1 MTTYSTVRLY
11 TKCSWQIGTDS
22 NNQPVY
28 RDYEEGE
35 LHQPIWK
42 SNSVIIPIPGGAS
55 KTYSNVTPRKGREL
69 SEMELPLELSDY
81 GGRLFMNNADGLR
94 FIIITTSASKNIF
107 GWIDDIIPIATKGPS
122 SNALIRWHIDAWMT
136 WAYNYRMSS
145 AFGGSFGHGR
155 IKRGPS
161 DLKRPEPSEPRKWV
175 FDSST
180 ELKIAN
186 DTYGPYCVVMF
197 TKTVTSAGGDEYTT
211 FYLAYWGVRQVNIHE
226 GSNTYSVIPIQSV
239 YEGVLEELLG
249 ISPNSIVG
257 IWFSPIP
264 PGDINTA
271 TIKHNQT
278 SAGTWGWYESA
289 NGYQTYSVELNLS
302 NDTLKTDDDNKYLIV
317 DPSGGV
323 QNTLPWDLGF
333 KTVTMSLD
341 IGTSGAY
348 LVLRFNA
355 AAGDPVVKGEGR
367 IVQIPLI
374 SAPITSNDRSEYVLS
389 GQRDYD
395 RETALLQQQQNLQS
409 GVAGAGQSALG
420 GLVGGALAGGLAGAI
435 AGALGG
441 AAIGIGGA
449 YLNYDIARYYDSKS
463 QAAYDKL
470 ISNQT
475 ASVLIQGGSVTWYS
489 ILGGKW
495 ELIKLTRDAVSAAEL
510 TAEQS
515 ELGYITDTYAADCS
529 TIISQGGG
537 LRIEGLEMH
546 GNYLPQLK
554 AKISEMFAHGVHLD
568 LIQ

>member
-1 MTTYSTVRLY
+1 MTSSTWAERYYIL
-11 TKCSWQIGTDS
+11 
-22 NNQPVY
+22 
-28 RDYEEGE
+28 
-35 LHQPIWK
+35 
-42 SNSVIIPIPGGAS
+42 
-55 KTYSNVTPRKGREL
+55 
-69 SEMELPLELSDY
+69 
-81 GGRLFMNNADGLR
+81 
-94 FIIITTSASKNIF
+94 
-107 GWIDDIIPIATKGPS
+107 GWIDSVEPLAIGQRGYNSRIKWHVDYYLTGEYWRFEALRQQEPS
-122 SNALIRWHIDAWMT
+122 RLLYSVGA
-136 WAYNYRMSS
+136 
-145 AFGGSFGHGR
+145 GR

-175 FDSST
+175 LDSST

-197 TKTVTSAGGDEYTT
+197 TRTVTSAGGDDYTT
-211 FYLAYWGVRQVNIHE
+211 FYIAYWGVRQVNIHE
-226 GSNTYSVIPIQSV
+226 GGNTYSVIPIQSV
-239 YEGVLEELLG
+239 YEGVLEEPLG

-271 TIKHNQT
+271 TINHNQT

-289 NGYQTYSVELNLS
+289 NGYQTYSVEVNLS
-302 NDTLKTDDDNKYLIV
+302 NDTLKTDDDSKYLIV

-409 GVAGAGQSALG
+409 GIAGAGQSALG
-420 GLVGGALAGGLAGAI
+420 GLVGGALAGGPAGAI

-475 ASVLIQGGSVTWYS
+475 ASVLIQGGGVAWYS

-495 ELIKLTRDAVSAAEL
+495 ELIKLIRDAVSAAEL

-537 LRIEGLEMH
+537 LRIEGLEVR
-546 GNYLPQLK
+546 G
-554 AKISEMFAHGVHLD
+554 AISREGREYIAALFARGVHIDILT
-568 LIQ
+568 